1 MIYIFFSFILI
12 AALGVIFSRNVVQSV
27 LYLILVFFLCSL
39 LFIYLGADFI
49 GLIILIVYIG
59 AIAVL
64 FLFVVMMLNIRV
76 LELASTFS
84 IYFSLASFLS
94 LIFVG
99 LIIFIYWK
107 SLNIIEFNSLI
118 SYTDW
123 STFNNIKIVA
133 IGELLFNEG
142 YILFLGATLLLFVA
156 MIGVIIL
163 TLNKKI
169 KVDNIYR
176 ISSKYIN
183 WKYYNSNLKKEVINK
198 Q

>member
-1 MIYIFFSFILI
+1 MIFELLFFSVILI
-12 AALGVIFSRNVVQSV
+12 AALGVIFSKNVVQSV

-49 GLIILIVYIG
+49 GLILLIVYIG

-84 IYFSLASFLS
+84 IYFTLALFLS
-94 LIFVG
+94 LIFLS
-99 LIIFIYWK
+99 LIILVYFK
-107 SLNIIEFNSLI
+107 SLYIIEFKSILN
-118 SYTDW
+118 YTNW

-142 YILFLGATLLLFVA
+142 YVLFIGATLLLFVA

-163 TLNKKI
+163 TLNKRK
-169 KVDNIYR
+169 KVNYNYR
-176 ISSKYIN
+176 ISSRNIN
-183 WKYYNSNLKKEVINK
+183 WKYN
-198 Q
+198 

>member
-1 MIYIFFSFILI
+1 MIYIFLNLILV

-84 IYFSLASFLS
+84 IYFPLALFLS
-94 LIFVG
+94 LIFLS

-107 SLNIIEFNSLI
+107 SLHVIEFKSILN
-118 SYTDW
+118 YTDW
-123 STFNNIKIVA
+123 SVFNNIKIVA

-142 YILFLGATLLLFVA
+142 YILFIGATLLLFVA
-156 MIGVIIL
+156 MIGVIVL
-163 TLNKKI
+163 TLNKKNKI
-169 KVDNIYR
+169 DYNYR

-183 WKYYNSNLKKEVINK
+183 WKYIKEVPKSNVK
-198 Q
+198 